1 MKIRLANKFDITD
14 FLEMVSH
21 FQETTDLPQSIKNAN
36 NWEYINKLF
45 HHIILGGGLIL
56 IAESDKTIG
65 MIVGLKNRNVWDPDQ
80 FSMQELMLWVEPEYR
95 KTRAAYML
103 IKEYTETIKQMIADN
118 KIVSATMSN
127 TENLVNIDYT
137 RFGFKKFE
145 EIWSIGI

>member
-1 MKIRLANKFDITD
+1 MKIRLANKFDVTD

-21 FQETTDLPQSIKNAN
+21 FQKTTDLPASIKNAN

-56 IAESDKTIG
+56 IAESDKTVG

-80 FSMQELMLWVEPEYR
+80 YSIQELMLWVEPEYR
-95 KTRAAYML
+95 KTRAGYML
-103 IKEYTETIKQMIADN
+103 VKEYTQTVKQMIADN
-118 KIVSATMSN
+118 EIVSATMSN

>member
-1 MKIRLANKFDITD
+1 MKVRKANKFDVTD

-21 FQETTDLPQSIKNAN
+21 FQKTTDLPQSIKNAN

-45 HHIILGGGLIL
+45 HHIILGGGLIF
-56 IAESDKTIG
+56 IAESDEAVG

-80 FSMQELMLWVEPEYR
+80 FSIQELMLWVEPEYR
-95 KTRAAYML
+95 KTRAGYML
-103 IKEYTETIKQMIADN
+103 VKEYTQTIKQMIADN
-118 KIVSATMSN
+118 EIVSATMSN